1 MTLTITLQLE
11 AKALAANLD
20 GTPDALL
27 ALTHAGYRCW
37 TKARRLHFPPPRRE
51 ALLLE
56 IMRFCA
62 DTNLLECPPDPE
74 DGDRLQ
80 AIEGMLDGRYPRY
93 ARLKRNPH
101 RA

>member
-27 ALTHAGYRCW
+27 ARTHAGYRCW

-51 ALLLE
+51 ELLLE

-62 DTNLLECPPDPE
+62 DINLLECPLTLRTE
-74 DGDRLQ
+74 TASR
-80 AIEGMLDGRYPRY
+80 
-93 ARLKRNPH
+93 
-101 RA
+101 

>member
-1 MTLTITLQLE
+1 MTITITLQLE
-11 AKALAANLD
+11 AKALAVNLD
-20 GTPDALL
+20 GTPDARL
-27 ALTHAGYRCW
+27 ALTHLGYRYW

-74 DGDRLQ
+74 DGDRQ
-80 AIEGMLDGRYPRY
+80 GVIEVMLDARYPRY
-93 ARLKRNPH
+93 ARLKRMLH

>member
-1 MTLTITLQLE
+1 MTITIPLQLE

-20 GTPDALL
+20 GTPGALL
-27 ALTHAGYRCW
+27 ALTHAGYRYW

-62 DTNLLECPPDPE
+62 DTNLLECAPDPE
-74 DGDRLQ
+74 DRDRQ
-80 AIEGMLDGRYPRY
+80 HVIEEMLDARYLRY
-93 ARLKRNPH
+93 ARLKRNRH

>member
-1 MTLTITLQLE
+1 MTITITLQLE

-27 ALTHAGYRCW
+27 ALTHAGYRSW

-51 ALLLE
+51 ELLLE

-62 DTNLLECPPDPE
+62 DTNLLECPPTLRTE
-74 DGDRLQ
+74 IASR
-80 AIEGMLDGRYPRY
+80 R
-93 ARLKRNPH
+93 
-101 RA
+101 